1 MNIKKLK
8 NVPVAILNVSGSK
21 LANIDPPAIYWSAI
35 IVHWIKIIAIV
46 IITPVFLSN
55 KSCTSPVTVLCPLFL
70 KRLTTKKLATIAP
83 NAQATLYHPADN
95 PATNAFW
102 AIPMVD
108 APPIANPAI
117 VTAVI
122 QVPFLPLYNKKFSPS
137 FFSFFDINIPK
148 PNKNATYNITIINGV
163 FII

>member
-1 MNIKKLK
+1 
-8 NVPVAILNVSGSK
+8 
-21 LANIDPPAIYWSAI
+21 
-35 IVHWIKIIAIV
+35 
-46 IITPVFLSN
+46 
-55 KSCTSPVTVLCPLFL
+55 
-70 KRLTTKKLATIAP
+70 
-83 NAQATLYHPADN
+83 
-95 PATNAFW
+95 
-102 AIPMVD
+102 MVD